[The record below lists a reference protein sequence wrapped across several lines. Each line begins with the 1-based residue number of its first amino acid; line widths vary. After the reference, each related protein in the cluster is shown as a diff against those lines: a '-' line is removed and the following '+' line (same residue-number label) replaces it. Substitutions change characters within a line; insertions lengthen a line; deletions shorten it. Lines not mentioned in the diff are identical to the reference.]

1 MFPQYRAE
9 RAFEPRA
16 RRGEQDFAVAFGGVS
31 EYNSGTKWGKVEESV
46 QACGTV
52 WGHGAYWHYWY
63 SAAWYEKTRE
73 EPPMLTGEY
82 QHNMDPK
89 GRVTVPSKFREDLG
103 DKFYVCKGL
112 DGCLFVLSQS
122 QWDKLCEKVAA
133 MPLSKGKGIQR
144 YFFSGAAEVE
154 PDKQGRL
161 LIPPNLREFAGLDK
175 DVTLIGA
182 AVRAEIWDTRRWQEY
197 NDSQTEENLEESME
211 LLDF

>member
-1 MFPQYRAE
+1 M
-9 RAFEPRA
+9 
-16 RRGEQDFAVAFGGVS
+16 
-31 EYNSGTKWGKVEESV
+31 
-46 QACGTV
+46 
-52 WGHGAYWHYWY
+52 H
-63 SAAWYEKTRE
+63 
-73 EPPMLTGEY
+73 TGEY

-154 PDKQGRL
+154 PDKQGRI